1 MEALFNLP
9 KESVWWAWSILLFAA
24 LGTYAWRGL
33 GVMLS
38 GKIKQNSPLFG
49 WITCVTYAMVAALV
63 VRIIVLP
70 VGVLSETAMAYRLL
84 ATGAALAIM
93 IGKKNG
99 LVPAISVGTLLMI
112 MLGWL
117 DPLNSL

>member
-1 MEALFNLP
+1 
-9 KESVWWAWSILLFAA
+9 
-24 LGTYAWRGL
+24 
-33 GVMLS
+33 
-38 GKIKQNSPLFG
+38 
-49 WITCVTYAMVAALV
+49 
-63 VRIIVLP
+63 VLP
-70 VGVLSETAMAYRLL
+70 VGVLSETSLAYRLL
-84 ATGAALAIM
+84 ATGAALAMM

>member
-1 MEALFNLP
+1 MALEHFIF
-9 KESVWWAWSILLFAA
+9 VA

-70 VGVLSETAMAYRLL
+70 VGVLSETSLAYRLL
-84 ATGAALAIM
+84 ATGAALAMM